1 MLRLTLVLCQTLL
14 RAAAFAP
21 CSHSQ
26 GGIPRGKQG
35 QERLA
40 TILQCDDPERHAPGH
55 RAFCRKNDRICDSSS
70 CPGLCP
76 VLRRSWS
83 YSTRLTISV
92 DILMNVC
99 RFCIGSLWVWVGQA
113 MVGAALAACA
123 LVGQTN
129 NQTAVRHVKA
139 PAGWPTKAL
148 LRGVRREGSQRGGI
162 LDGSHASTERYGIF
176 EPMGYV
182 VLGAA

>member
-1 MLRLTLVLCQTLL
+1 MQV
-14 RAAAFAP
+14 
-21 CSHSQ
+21 
-26 GGIPRGKQG
+26 
-35 QERLA
+35 
-40 TILQCDDPERHAPGH
+40 
-55 RAFCRKNDRICDSSS
+55 
-70 CPGLCP
+70 
-76 VLRRSWS
+76 
-83 YSTRLTISV
+83 
-92 DILMNVC
+92 
-99 RFCIGSLWVWVGQA
+99 CIGSLWVWVGQA